1 VGGSTLISSSEKMDA
16 TPVTLL
22 QRVARGNDP
31 EAWQML
37 IEILLPAMLQWG
49 RRMNLPSSDLDDVI
63 QDLFIHL
70 YAVLPSFQYDKAGSF
85 RGWLRTILKRRVID
99 WHRRRQRL
107 SRNTEAI
114 DGASEPFEVDVPEL
128 EDTEFQR
135 WLWLSA
141 LEVSRAEFAD
151 RTWRAFWEHVV
162 HGRSAAEV
170 AAELGI
176 KDGSVYVAKTRV
188 TRLLRRRFGDLLD

>member
-1 VGGSTLISSSEKMDA
+1 MDA

-37 IEILLPAMLQWG
+37 VEILLPAMLRWG
-49 RRMNLPSSDLDDVI
+49 RKMNLPSPDLDDVI

-114 DGASEPFEVDVPEL
+114 DGAFEPFEVDVPEL
-128 EDTEFQR
+128 DDVDFQR

-141 LEVSRAEFAD
+141 LDVARAEFGD
-151 RTWRAFWEHVV
+151 KTWRAFWEHVV
-162 HGRSAAEV
+162 QGRSAAEV

-188 TRLLRRRFGDLLD
+188 TRLLRQRFGDLLD